1 MANKSPKTM
10 KMPQKV
16 TKTPDQMPYFSDFGQ
31 GLPVLYAKL
40 GYTFKDV
47 SLLCRALTH
56 RSYDPK
62 KSYERLEFLGDAL
75 LSSIIAKA
83 LFTQYPKHDEGKLTR
98 MRATLV
104 RQETLVQ
111 IADRL
116 ELSRHLILG
125 VGERKGGGR
134 HRASILADTVEAI
147 IAAVYLDNLNSDGEN
162 VIDRMVMDWYKELIQ
177 EVGQEQVLKDAKSRL
192 QELLQGN
199 RLPLP
204 TYELIQT
211 LGSAPNQVF
220 TVRCHCTVVGVDPII
235 ETGASRRI
243 AEQKCAERM
252 INQLNKLLPNS

>member
-10 KMPQKV
+10 KMSQKV
-16 TKTPDQMPYFSDFGQ
+16 TKTPDQMPYFSDFEQ

-47 SLLCRALTH
+47 SLLYRALTH

-75 LSSIIAKA
+75 LSLIIAKA
-83 LFTQYPKHDEGKLTR
+83 LFAQYPKHDEGKLTR

-134 HRASILADTVEAI
+134 HRASILADAVEAL

-162 VIDRMVMDWYKELIQ
+162 IIHRMVMDWYKDLIQ

-220 TVRCHCTVVGVDPII
+220 VVRCHCTVVGVDPII

>member
-1 MANKSPKTM
+1 MA
-10 KMPQKV
+10 
-16 TKTPDQMPYFSDFGQ
+16 
-31 GLPVLYAKL
+31 
-40 GYTFKDV
+40 
-47 SLLCRALTH
+47 
-56 RSYDPK
+56 
-62 KSYERLEFLGDAL
+62 DA
-75 LSSIIAKA
+75 
-83 LFTQYPKHDEGKLTR
+83 
-98 MRATLV
+98 
-104 RQETLVQ
+104 
-111 IADRL
+111 
-116 ELSRHLILG
+116 
-125 VGERKGGGR
+125 
-134 HRASILADTVEAI
+134 VEAL

-162 VIDRMVMDWYKELIQ
+162 IIHRMVMDWYKDLIQ

-220 TVRCHCTVVGVDPII
+220 VVRCHCTVVGVDPII

>member
-1 MANKSPKTM
+1 MI
-10 KMPQKV
+10 
-16 TKTPDQMPYFSDFGQ
+16 
-31 GLPVLYAKL
+31 L
-40 GYTFKDV
+40 
-47 SLLCRALTH
+47 
-56 RSYDPK
+56 K

-75 LSSIIAKA
+75 LSSIITKA
-83 LFTQYPKHDEGKLTR
+83 LFAQYPKHDEGKLTR
-98 MRATLV
+98 MRAALV

-111 IADRL
+111 IADHL

-134 HRASILADTVEAI
+134 HRASILADAVEAL

-162 VIDRMVMDWYKELIQ
+162 IIHRMVMDWYKDLIQ

-220 TVRCHCTVVGVDPII
+220 VVRCHCTVVGVDPII
-235 ETGASRRI
+235 ETGTSRRI